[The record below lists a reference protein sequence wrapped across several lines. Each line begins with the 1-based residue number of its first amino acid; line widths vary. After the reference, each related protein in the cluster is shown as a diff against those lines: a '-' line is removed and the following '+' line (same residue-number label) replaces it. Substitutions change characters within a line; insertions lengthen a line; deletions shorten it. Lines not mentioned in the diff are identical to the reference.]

1 MNGLRAETRRSVW
14 YTFGSQFEKKMFIT
28 TGLRLKAYDISGRNK
43 IV

>member
-1 MNGLRAETRRSVW
+1 MNGLRAETR

-43 IV
+43 TV